1 VEVEEGPDWLRIRG
15 GGVRPGRVRPFHD
28 HRIAMAFAV
37 AGLPVG
43 VEVEEPHWA
52 EISYPGFFQDLL
64 RLCAAS

>member
-1 VEVEEGPDWLRIRG
+1 
-15 GGVRPGRVRPFHD
+15 
-28 HRIAMAFAV
+28 
-37 AGLPVG
+37 VG